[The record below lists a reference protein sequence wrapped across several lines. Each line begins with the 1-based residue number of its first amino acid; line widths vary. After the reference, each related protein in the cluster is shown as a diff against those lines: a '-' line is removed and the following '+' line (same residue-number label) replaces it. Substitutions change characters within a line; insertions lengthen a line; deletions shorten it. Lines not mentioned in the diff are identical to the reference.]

1 MQLHIFFLLD
11 FFFPQWQVI
20 DTGQENK
27 KRTSFYLPSG

>member
-11 FFFPQWQVI
+11 FFFQWQVI